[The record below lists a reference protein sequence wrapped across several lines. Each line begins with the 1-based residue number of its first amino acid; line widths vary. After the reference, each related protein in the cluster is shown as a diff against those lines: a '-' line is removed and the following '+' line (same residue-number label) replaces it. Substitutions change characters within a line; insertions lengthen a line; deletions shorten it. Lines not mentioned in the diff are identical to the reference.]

1 MGAQEYGALCKRH
14 AEELG
19 ISQSRLASRLMRAF
33 ALEEDE
39 ERTYDAT
46 TVRLIYDGRR
56 KIDDKLFEKLN
67 QLLGIPQDEAE
78 YTLGIWPSGF
88 DLAEYRRVRHLAAST
103 PSELTARRVGQTVL
117 PVPAELQD
125 AALARRL
132 GVANLERRRVQRR
145 RRLRLV
151 PQVERRVA

>member
-88 DLAEYRRVRHLAAST
+88 DLAEYRRVRHLAATT
-103 PSELTARRVGQTVL
+103 PSELTARLPSELSPGRHGQVI
-117 PVPAELQD
+117 P
-125 AALARRL
+125 LAPRR
-132 GVANLERRRVQRR
+132 ADRR
-145 RRLRLV
+145 RRDRRAEPRLA
-151 PQVERRVA
+151 PLEAAA

>member
-46 TVRLIYDGRR
+46 TVRLVYDGRR

-67 QLLGIPQDEAE
+67 RILEIPKDEAE
-78 YTLGIWPSGF
+78 HTLGIWP
-88 DLAEYRRVRHLAAST
+88 AELSLDGYRRYRRHLAAVGASSVQGNPRSG
-103 PSELTARRVGQTVL
+103 PSGHHPGQRRRV
-117 PVPAELQD
+117 
-125 AALARRL
+125 
-132 GVANLERRRVQRR
+132 ERRRRDRR
-145 RRLRLV
+145 GLRLV
-151 PQVERRVA
+151 PPLKPAA

>member
-19 ISQSRLASRLMRAF
+19 ISQSRLASRLMRVF

-67 QLLGIPQDEAE
+67 QILDIDRDEAE
-78 YTLGIWPSGF
+78 HTLGIWPSEL
-88 DLAEYRRVRHLAAST
+88 DLDGYRRYKQFLSAGRLLGAGVDRDA
-103 PSELTARRVGQTVL
+103 LTHRLGKAQSHVK
-117 PVPAELQD
+117 VPARLIRFPLHRRPGLAPVLELGR
-125 AALARRL
+125 AS
-132 GVANLERRRVQRR
+132 
-145 RRLRLV
+145 
-151 PQVERRVA
+151 